1 VWALGC
7 ILLEMLMGTALW
19 DLDFDMA
26 IKCIE
31 EPSFI
36 YDYMQNNVPRKFD
49 NQIKSLLKKM
59 L

>member
-1 VWALGC
+1 
-7 ILLEMLMGTALW
+7 MLMGTALW

-36 YDYMQNNVPRKFD
+36 YDY
-49 NQIKSLLKKM
+49 I
-59 L
+59 